1 MGEDREELIKNIKQ
15 TQNSQSD
22 VSLTLAKHLLLNDD
36 GKQKNLVFSPI
47 SIQIVL
53 SLLAAGS
60 SGETLDQLLTFL
72 KAKSTDDLNY
82 LYKHVVNLVFVDAS
96 IADGPCLSLANGV
109 WLDNSLSLKPCF
121 KHVVDTLYKAACH
134 QVDFKNKVS
143 LSIFIYVF
151 SI

>member
-1 MGEDREELIKNIKQ
+1 MSTMGEDREELIKNIKQ

-47 SIQIVL
+47 SIQIV
-53 SLLAAGS
+53 
-60 SGETLDQLLTFL
+60 